1 MSAITIS
8 VNKPTAYDIIIEN
21 GLIKNVGELIKPAVK
36 GKSCV
41 VMTDTN
47 VEPLYLDTVVESL
60 KNAGFKVESHVFLA
74 GEESKNLRT
83 VEDMLSVMCS
93 AGLTRSDFAVALGGG
108 VCGDLTGF
116 AASIYLRGIDYIGI
130 PTTLLAQIDS
140 SVGGK
145 TGCDLVYGKNLAGS
159 FHAPKRVL
167 IDPECLNTLS
177 PKIYSDGLAEA
188 IKYGVIKSE
197 KLFERLLNED
207 AHDFINELILE
218 CVTIKRDITEND
230 FFEHGERILLNFG
243 HTIGH
248 SIEKYYNF
256 KDMTHGEAVGIGMV
270 IMAVAAERSGE
281 CEEGTAKKITACLHK
296 YNLPATTGIDMET
309 LTEGSYNDKKRRGKD
324 IKLVIPE
331 RIGSCTVKVLPTDKL
346 LEYLGGE
353 E

>member
-1 MSAITIS
+1 MPTTLS
-8 VNKPTAYDIIIEN
+8 VKMPWAYDIIIEN
-21 GLIKNVGELIKPAVK
+21 GILKNVGELIKPAVK

-60 KNAGFKVESHVFLA
+60 KAAGFSVNSYVFLA
-74 GEESKNLRT
+74 GEENKNLRT
-83 VEDMLSVMCS
+83 IEDMLGAMCS
-93 AGLTRSDFAVALGGG
+93 AGLTRQDFAVALGGG

-130 PTTLLAQIDS
+130 PTTLLSQIDS

-145 TGCDLVYGKNLAGS
+145 TGCDLVYGKNLVGA

-167 IDPECLNTLS
+167 IDPDCLNTLS
-177 PKIYSDGLAEA
+177 QKFYSDCLAEV

-197 KLFERLLNED
+197 KLFNRLLEED
-207 AHDFINELILE
+207 AHDFINELIEE

-270 IMAVAAERSGE
+270 IMTVAAERSGE
-281 CEEGTAKKITACLHK
+281 CEPGTAKRITECLHR
-296 YNLPATTGIDMET
+296 YNLPATTGIDIKT

-324 IKLVIPE
+324 ITLVIPQK
-331 RIGSCTVKVLPTDKL
+331 IGACTVKVLPTDKL
-346 LEYLGGE
+346 LEYLGGNE
-353 E
+353 

>member
-1 MSAITIS
+1 MPTTLS
-8 VNKPTAYDIIIEN
+8 VKMPWAYDIIIEN
-21 GLIKNVGELIKPAVK
+21 GILKSVGELIKPAVK

-60 KNAGFKVESHVFLA
+60 KAAGFSVNSYVFLA
-74 GEESKNLRT
+74 GEENKNLRT
-83 VEDMLSVMCS
+83 IEDMLGAMCS
-93 AGLTRSDFAVALGGG
+93 AGLTRQDFAVALGGG

-130 PTTLLAQIDS
+130 PTTLLSQIDS

-145 TGCDLVYGKNLAGS
+145 TGCDLVYGKNLVGA

-167 IDPECLNTLS
+167 IDPDCLNTLS
-177 PKIYSDGLAEA
+177 QKFYSDGLAEA

-197 KLFERLLNED
+197 KLFNRLLEED
-207 AHDFINELILE
+207 AHDFINELIEE

-270 IMAVAAERSGE
+270 IMTVAAERSGE
-281 CEEGTAKKITACLHK
+281 CEPGTAKRITECLHR
-296 YNLPATTGIDMET
+296 YNLPATTGIDIKT

-324 IKLVIPE
+324 IKLVIPQK
-331 RIGSCTVKVLPTDKL
+331 IGACTVKVLPTDKL
-346 LEYLGGE
+346 LEYLGGNE
-353 E
+353 